1 MQYTFEQDNSTV
13 GLGSSS
19 AGNHKD
25 GLLSLSKA
33 FDFLEEN
40 ASRFIKNTP
49 ENQSFIAHPD
59 DSIEHK
65 PEWHQFGIITH
76 TRRFADHFES
86 TMQQYLR
93 EWGIDQKI
101 NAYLDKKIDGISKK
115 DLLLLSIPFHDLGK
129 LAGRFFKEEKGK
141 LSTCF
146 IGHEALSE
154 ALIREVPEIQQFF
167 HSQGLTD
174 SQIDYIARCAGLH
187 YELGKIR
194 DNIYWEEGCG
204 FTIAFAQSQQCKDY
218 CLACIEEHPDFK
230 VEMGV
235 LYLCDNLA
243 KTDIILDVSTDEEIE
258 AKSDDVARM
267 VADLNL
273 HPNLSSAIK
282 QIPIS
287 IVFVRTYL
295 TLIP

>member
-1 MQYTFEQDNSTV
+1 MELEYIVNDDKN
-13 GLGSSS
+13 GLVVTG
-19 AGNHKD
+19 GKD
-25 GLLSLSKA
+25 HEDDLILAKA
-33 FDFLEEN
+33 FDLLEEN
-40 ASRFIKNTP
+40 ASRFIKDTP
-49 ENQSFIAHPD
+49 ENQSFIALPD
-59 DSIEHK
+59 APIEHK
-65 PEWHQFGIITH
+65 PKWHQFGIITH

-86 TMQQYLR
+86 TMQRYLK

-101 NAYLDKKIDGISKK
+101 NAYLDEKIDGISKK
-115 DLLLLSIPFHDLGK
+115 KLLRLSIPFHDIGK
-129 LAGRFFKEEKGK
+129 LAGRFFKEEKGE

-146 IGHEALSE
+146 TGHEALSE
-154 ALIREVPEIQQFF
+154 ALIRENPEIQQFF

-194 DNIYWEEGCG
+194 DIQRKTGGG

-218 CLACIEEHPDFK
+218 CLACMEEHPDFK
-230 VEMGV
+230 VEIGV

-243 KTDIILDVSTDEEIE
+243 KTDIILNVSTDEEIE

-267 VADLNL
+267 VAELNL

-282 QIPIS
+282 QLPAS
-287 IVFVRTYL
+287 IVFIRTYL